1 MNNTIL
7 NNKADTNYS
16 VNGVN
21 LVTTSNISTFTI
33 QNQILTASKTNLPV
47 AGSVGTVVSFTI
59 QIKNNDATQSAT
71 SVVLTDNL
79 TAAGYTYVTGTA
91 KVNGVAVAQTPNAGI
106 PVGTILAGA
115 TSIVTFNA
123 TVN

>member
-1 MNNTIL
+1 
-7 NNKADTNYS
+7 
-16 VNGVN
+16 
-21 LVTTSNISTFTI
+21 SNISTFTI
-33 QNQILTASKTNLPV
+33 QNQILTASKTNLPI

-79 TAAGYTYVTGTA
+79 TAAGFTYVAGTA